1 MRLTVL
7 RMLSTNSLSAFSS
20 AATARV
26 DRSGPIQAARER
38 TPVQVSHPVQA
49 LQQAKPGLPGT
60 VPQGPLP
67 RGSLLNLSV

>member
-20 AATARV
+20 ANAAPSV
-26 DRSGPIQAARER
+26 QRSNHVRPVREQAGPAQQAAPAVKNAIPNAMPRIA
-38 TPVQVSHPVQA
+38 P
-49 LQQAKPGLPGT
+49 
-60 VPQGPLP
+60 P